1 MKHNKPGASNKPNTA
16 KIILII
22 LSIILALAAFCF
34 AYLLLKEQRN
44 NKDILAAYSE
54 IDNSFGIGPSKITL
68 TSAQGDFSRGGNLEA
83 KGVDDNNNKINI
95 YYHWGWCSSGGA
107 DCGLEFCASAPSAES
122 NIHYYTEFN
131 APEENW
137 LYLLFK
143 ENLCNRYDGALKES
157 CLSKDFESA
166 KDGRIV
172 YSAILIKQDDGS
184 YAFIKGEKQ
193 C

>member
-95 YYHWGWCSSGGA
+95 YYHWAGA
-107 DCGLEFCASAPSAES
+107 ALEGLTAAWNSAPQRHQLKATSITTLS
-122 NIHYYTEFN
+122 SM
-131 APEENW
+131 
-137 LYLLFK
+137 LLKRTGSTCFS
-143 ENLCNRYDGALKES
+143 R
-157 CLSKDFESA
+157 
-166 KDGRIV
+166 RT
-172 YSAILIKQDDGS
+172 SAI
-184 YAFIKGEKQ
+184 AMMAH
-193 C
+193 